1 MRPSCGEC
9 ARLIFSMMIYPER
22 WTRGPID
29 CNKPPARPRRQD
41 TFVATARPKTTI
53 IHLKSSIQMSA
64 TMTHEGECFCGAVQ
78 IEVSGEPEG
87 MGYCHC
93 QSCRS
98 WSGGPVNAF
107 TLWKP
112 AAVRIAA
119 GAEHVATFKKTPMSE
134 RKYCKDCGG
143 HLMTNHPTLG
153 LVDVFA
159 ATLPTLTFKPGV
171 HVNYAE
177 TVLPMRDG
185 LPKLKDFP
193 AELGGSGEHVAE

>member
-1 MRPSCGEC
+1 
-9 ARLIFSMMIYPER
+9 
-22 WTRGPID
+22 
-29 CNKPPARPRRQD
+29 
-41 TFVATARPKTTI
+41 
-53 IHLKSSIQMSA
+53 
-64 TMTHEGECFCGAVQ
+64 MTHIGKCFCGAVSL
-78 IEVSGEPEG
+78 EVNGDPEG

-93 QSCRS
+93 RSCRS

-112 AAVRIAA
+112 ENVRITA
-119 GAEHVATFKKTPMSE
+119 GAEHVAMFQKTPISQ
-134 RKYCKDCGG
+134 RQYCTKCGG

-159 ATLPTLTFKPGV
+159 ATLPDLSFTPGV
-171 HVNYAE
+171 HVNYSE

-193 AELGGSGEHVAE
+193 EELGGSGDTLPE